1 MRKGK
6 IVIADDE
13 AIIRMDLKEMLEA
26 EGYQVIA
33 EAADGEKA
41 YQYIAEL
48 DPDLAIL
55 DINMPKCSGLDVAR
69 RLSGVKSLPIVILTA
84 YSQEATVEE
93 AVELGIYSYLI
104 KPVQEEQL
112 FPALRVAEKRFDE
125 YQALLVEFQD
135 LDEKVKGKT
144 LIADAVK
151 FLQTHYE
158 MDEDSAYRRIRKY
171 SMEKRLTLK
180 EVAVSILKAAAELE
194 KKA

>member
-125 YQALLVEFQD
+125 YQALLVFP
-135 LDEKVKGKT
+135 